1 MLADLQIS
9 AQAGIGDFEEA
20 WNHLLA
26 KQQLLPTGNW
36 LKINL
41 IQGSTPFALL
51 PEEAFSYAHLSLYAS
66 MLGLPSEQLPL
77 ATFHSGME
85 AYLVFGEN
93 PQTVG
98 KLKENWVT
106 AAPKILHSTDG
117 FLAFTHSLTQQGQQV
132 CLFAYLVSQKVLI
145 AAYKGRNLLL
155 VNEYPTV
162 DDNSLLYFVQLV
174 AFEVGFSNLDDTLY
188 LMGPILPGSAGYEKL
203 SRFFAKVQ
211 LTHLPGNIKTPAEFS
226 SSGINRYALIFSSQ
240 MVTPSQ

>member
-1 MLADLQIS
+1 MQIS
-9 AQAGIGDFEEA
+9 NQTGNNDFEAA
-20 WNHLLA
+20 WDNLVT

-41 IQGSTPFALL
+41 IQIGTAFSLL
-51 PEEAFSYAHLSLYAS
+51 PEEAFNYAHLSLYAN
-66 MLGLPSEQLPL
+66 LIGIPDEQLPM
-77 ATFHSGME
+77 ATFHPGIE

-98 KLKENWVT
+98 KLKEKW
-106 AAPKILHSTDG
+106 ASASPKILQGIDG
-117 FLAFTHSLTQQGQQV
+117 FLAFTHSLTLPGQQV
-132 CLFAYLVSQKVLI
+132 SLFAHVGSQKVLI

-155 VNEYPTV
+155 INEYPTA
-162 DDNSLLYFVQLV
+162 DDNSLLYFVQLA

-211 LTHLPGNIKTPAEFS
+211 LTHLPGNMKIPAEFAA
-226 SSGINRYALIFSSQ
+226 SGINRYALILSTQLVTSSL
-240 MVTPSQ
+240 